1 MTKVDIYW
9 FAIIWICLVSFATHW
24 IVQNENA
31 YWVRLILDGILL
43 IAGAVI
49 VSKFKDKKS

>member
-9 FAIIWICLVSFATHW
+9 FAIIWVCLVSFATHW
-24 IVQNENA
+24 IVQDENA